1 MNTTKYK
8 AAVILGTLTAL
19 GPLCTDFYLSALPS
33 LTQSL
38 ATSTSAAQLT
48 LTATLVGLGIGQFA
62 FGPLSDRIGRKVPL
76 IASLV
81 LFIITSVACAL
92 AQDISQLIV
101 ARFFQG
107 VAGAGGAVLS
117 RAIARDMYSGTSLTE
132 FLALLMT
139 VNGVAPVLAPVMGS
153 LQLTYTGWRG
163 LFITLCIVGTVMLA
177 VSALGLQET
186 RKKSSYSDNQP
197 AGTFGILKDKT
208 FLSFSLLQGFMMAG
222 MFAYIG
228 ASSYVLQDIYHMS
241 PQAFS
246 MTFAVNGAGLILAS
260 LIVARVSRTAGE
272 VKTLGVSLMLAL
284 VFSVLLF
291 ASFWMTFPL
300 WSALIMLFLA
310 VSVNSGICTLA
321 SSIAL
326 QQQSRNSGTASAWLG
341 MLMFSMGGISAP
353 LTGIGGT
360 SGVSMSAVILL
371 SYCLAFLIFVFG
383 KRAYRAQSNLKGFL

>member
-1 MNTTKYK
+1 MNKIKYK
-8 AAVILGTLTAL
+8 AAIILGTLTAL
-19 GPLCTDFYLSALPS
+19 GPLCTDFYLSALPMM
-33 LTQSL
+33 TQSL
-38 ATSTSAAQLT
+38 ATSTSGAQLT
-48 LTATLVGLGIGQFA
+48 LTASLVGLGVGQFA
-62 FGPLSDRIGRKVPL
+62 FGPLSDRVGRKAPL

-81 LFIITSVACAL
+81 LFIITSFACAFV
-92 AQDISQLIV
+92 QDISQLIM

-117 RAIARDMYSGTSLTE
+117 RAIARDMYSGTSLTG

-163 LFITLCIVGTVMLA
+163 LFISLGMIGTVILA
-177 VSALGLQET
+177 LSALGLKET
-186 RKKSSYSDNQP
+186 LKKASYAEKQP
-197 AGTFGILKDKT
+197 VDALGVLKDKT

-241 PQAFS
+241 PQTFS
-246 MTFAVNGAGLILAS
+246 MTFAVNGVGLILSS
-260 LIVARVSRTAGE
+260 LITARISRTAGE
-272 VKTLGVSLMLAL
+272 VKTLCVSLMLAL

-291 ASFWMTFPL
+291 TSFWITLPL
-300 WSALIMLFLA
+300 WSTIILLFLA
-310 VSVNSGICTLA
+310 VSINSGICTLA

-326 QQQSRNSGTASAWLG
+326 QQQSRHSGTASAWLG
-341 MLMFSMGGISAP
+341 MMMYSMGGISAP

-360 SGVSMSAVILL
+360 SGVSMSAVIQV
-371 SYCLAFLIFVFG
+371 SYCLAFMFFLFG
-383 KRAYRAQSNLKGFL
+383 KRAYYNQSDLQRFQ

>member
-1 MNTTKYK
+1 MNTIKYK

-19 GPLCTDFYLSALPS
+19 GPLCTDFYLSALP
-33 LTQSL
+33 LMTQSL

-48 LTATLVGLGIGQFA
+48 LTASLVGLGIGQFA
-62 FGPLSDRIGRKVPL
+62 FGPISDRVGRKGPL
-76 IASLV
+76 IASLI
-81 LFIITSVACAL
+81 LFIITSLACAL

-117 RAIARDMYSGTSLTE
+117 RAIARDMYSGTSLTG

-153 LQLTYTGWRG
+153 LQLTHTGWRG
-163 LFITLCIVGTVMLA
+163 LFISLGMIGTVILA
-177 VSALGLQET
+177 LSALGLKET
-186 RKKSSYSDNQP
+186 RIKASASDNQP
-197 AGTFGILKDKT
+197 AGALGVLKDKT

-228 ASSYVLQDIYHMS
+228 ASSYVFQDIYHMS
-241 PQAFS
+241 PMAFS
-246 MTFAVNGAGLILAS
+246 LTFAVNGVGLILSS
-260 LIVARVSRTAGE
+260 LIISRISRTAGE
-272 VKTLGVSLMLAL
+272 VKILGLSLMLAL

-291 ASFWMTFPL
+291 TSFWITLPL
-300 WSALIMLFLA
+300 WSAIILLFLA
-310 VSVNSGICTLA
+310 VSINSGICTLA

-326 QQQSRNSGTASAWLG
+326 QQQSRNSGSASAWLG
-341 MLMFSMGGISAP
+341 MMMFSMGGISAP

-360 SGVSMSAVILL
+360 SGVSMSAVILV
-371 SYCLAFLIFVFG
+371 SYCLAAVFFLFG
-383 KRAYRAQSNLKGFL
+383 KRAYSNQSDLQRFQ